1 MLATMYRCVAVG
13 LGLFLFSHFSQA
25 QTPIG
30 IPLKKQVD
38 RSSRGYNDTF
48 TGLIDSVLPRD
59 RAPRAIKR
67 GIVKSFAYLNF
78 AGKRE
83 ELQFVVGQ
91 NRRGDQIGIVA
102 DVNRNAD
109 FRDDPLLW
117 FKNDSSKAV
126 KPRQY
131 CRVMVPSPRGPIPF
145 FITPSPYPGAGR
157 YNIRLEQKYYL
168 MIGLGE
174 LMAGRLPMGGP
185 TDSIRVINAGVALV
199 YTNRDNRLSFMLPG
213 STEPDRRYNL
223 GDVFTLH
230 DSSYVATRITPLG
243 DSLYVLPLTAKTR
256 QYYGVAEGSR
266 LPINVLR
273 DLNDKPVELAASP
286 RRVLL
291 DFWGTWCAP
300 CRELTPDLQALHQAN
315 QKSLRLVSIAL
326 DDKEPVAKYL
336 QEHAMPW
343 EQVAISRAQTS
354 NTLIDQL
361 RVEAYPTFILVENGL
376 IVYRGT
382 GKPGLQ
388 AIQQYLTDHPA
399 R

>member
-1 MLATMYRCVAVG
+1 MYRCAAVG
-13 LGLFLFSHFSQA
+13 LGLFLLSNFSQA

-30 IPLKKQVD
+30 IPLKKQLDGNPKWYRNTLTSLV
-38 RSSRGYNDTF
+38 
-48 TGLIDSVLPRD
+48 DSVLPPGRT
-59 RAPRAIKR
+59 PRTIRR
-67 GIVKSFAYLNF
+67 GIVKSFAYPNF
-78 AGKRE
+78 AGTRE
-83 ELQFVVGQ
+83 VLQLIVGH

-102 DVNRNAD
+102 DVNHNAD

-126 KPRQY
+126 QPRQY
-131 CRVMVPSPRGPIPF
+131 CKVMVSSSRGPVPF
-145 FITPSPYPGAGR
+145 FITPTPYHSGIR
-157 YNIRLEQKYYL
+157 YSIRLEQKYYL
-168 MIGLGE
+168 LVGLGE
-174 LMAGRLPMGGP
+174 SMAGQLPMGGP
-185 TDSIRVINAGVALV
+185 TDSIRLVNERASPV
-199 YTNRDNRLSFMLPG
+199 YTNASRSQLIFMLPG
-213 STEPDRRYNL
+213 STEPERRYNL

-230 DSSYVATRITPLG
+230 DSSFVATRITPLG
-243 DSLYVLPLTAKTR
+243 DSLYVLPLTARTR
-256 QYYGVAEGSR
+256 QHYGVAEGSR
-266 LPINVLR
+266 LPTNALR

-336 QEHAMPW
+336 QEHTMPW

-388 AIQQYLTDHPA
+388 AVQQYLTDHPA
-399 R
+399 Q